1 MSEFYT
7 KQQTD
12 ILAGIIGTKIK
23 NAVSSES
30 LRPTI
35 EGMNLNTGTTEITNP
50 ENIETFIT
58 AFDSGFN
65 PEKL

>member
-35 EGMNLNTGTTEITNP
+35 EGMNLNTGTGTEITNP

-58 AFDSGFN
+58 AFDSGFS
-65 PEKL
+65 PE

>member
-35 EGMNLNTGTTEITNP
+35 EGMNLSTGTEISNP
-50 ENIETFIT
+50 ENIETFTT
-58 AFDSGFN
+58 AFASGFN
-65 PEKL
+65 PAEL

>member
-23 NAVSSES
+23 TAVSAES

-35 EGMNLNTGTTEITNP
+35 EGMGLTTGTEISNP
-50 ENIETFIT
+50 ENIQTFTT
-58 AFDSGFN
+58 AFESGLF
-65 PEKL
+65 PIQE

>member
-35 EGMNLNTGTTEITNP
+35 EGMNLNTEAEITNP

-58 AFDSGFN
+58 AFASGFN
-65 PEKL
+65 PE